1 MQNPNPPLQER
12 KIDVLFDQSR
22 GALVVSALA
31 AVVIALLYRQY
42 AAPATLCG
50 WLGAYLS
57 LTGYRYYRIH
67 TFMSGRP
74 ASPDGRRAL
83 RAFLVDA
90 AISGSLWGAGT
101 VYFIHVTPLHYA
113 TVIMLVAGYLVMGAA
128 FTYAVFPAV
137 FLAFTLPLTI
147 PVIAYL
153 LFRQDPVLHVYGI
166 LLLIFYAYSIFSAL
180 RYRRMTTGFVTYQFD
195 NQSLL
200 QDLQTKEAEASRLNR
215 DLGHEL
221 DRLRRAEEQL
231 VQEKDKAEELA
242 EKLLTLSSQDG
253 LTGIA
258 NRRHFDEFL
267 ANEWNR
273 ARRARAPLSL
283 ILCDIDHFKAYNDH
297 YGHQQG
303 DRCLIRV
310 ADILQQHAR
319 RGGDLAARYGGEEF
333 AVILP
338 ETSLES
344 ATEIAERIRQS
355 VLDIAIPHR
364 ASATANIVT
373 LSFGVATTMPRPDQ
387 QSRLLIAL
395 ADKSLYQAKQQGRNR
410 VMPSAP
416 ELLDTSAEE
425 HRA

>member
-1 MQNPNPPLQER
+1 MQELNPSLQER
-12 KIDVLFDQSR
+12 KIDVLFNQSR
-22 GALVVSALA
+22 GALATSALA
-31 AVVIALLYRQY
+31 AVIIALLYRDY
-42 AAPATLCG
+42 AVPAILFG
-50 WLGAYLS
+50 WLGAYLA

-67 TFMSGRP
+67 TFLARR
-74 ASPDGRRAL
+74 AALADGRRPL
-83 RAFLVDA
+83 RTFLAGTAV
-90 AISGSLWGAGT
+90 SGCLWGAGA
-101 VYFIHVTPLHYA
+101 VYFIHVTPLHFA
-113 TVIMLVAGYLVMGAA
+113 TVMILVAGYLVMGAA
-128 FTYAVFPAV
+128 FTYAVFPSV
-137 FLAFTLPLTI
+137 FLVFTLPLI
-147 PVIAYL
+147 SPIIVYL
-153 LFRQDPVLHVYGI
+153 LFRQDPVLQIYGI

-180 RYRRMTTGFVTYQFD
+180 RYRRMATDFVTYQFD

-200 QDLQTKEAEASRLNR
+200 QNLQTKQAEATRLNR
-215 DLGHEL
+215 ELEHEL
-221 DRLRRAEEQL
+221 ESLRRAEEQL

-242 EKLLTLSSQDG
+242 DKLLTLSSQDG

-258 NRRHFDEFL
+258 NRRHFDDFL

-273 ARRARAPLSL
+273 AIRAQSPLSL

-310 ADILQQHAR
+310 ADILQQYAR

-355 VLDIAIPHR
+355 MLDIAIPHR
-364 ASATANIVT
+364 ASETGNIVT
-373 LSFGVATTMPRPDQ
+373 VSFGVATIMPRREQ
-387 QSRLLIAL
+387 QSRLLVAL
-395 ADKSLYQAKQQGRNR
+395 ADKALYEAKQQGRNR
-410 VMPSAP
+410 IAVSGPQ
-416 ELLDTSAEE
+416 LLDKSTAE

>member
-1 MQNPNPPLQER
+1 MQDLNPSLQER

-22 GALVVSALA
+22 GALATSALA
-31 AVVIALLYRQY
+31 SVIIALLYRNY
-42 AAPATLCG
+42 AVPVYLFG
-50 WLGAYLS
+50 WLAAYLL

-67 TFMSGRP
+67 TFIARRTDF
-74 ASPDGRRAL
+74 PDGQRRL
-83 RAFLVDA
+83 RTFLVGA
-90 AISGSLWGAGT
+90 AASGCLWGAGA
-101 VYFIHVTPLHYA
+101 VYFIHVSPQHYA
-113 TVIMLVAGYLVMGAA
+113 TVMILVAGYLVIGAA
-128 FTYAVFPAV
+128 FFYAVFPSV
-137 FLAFTLPLTI
+137 FLGFTLPLI
-147 PVIAYL
+147 SPVIVYL
-153 LFRQDPVLHVYGI
+153 LYRQDPVLQIYGI
-166 LLLIFYAYSIFSAL
+166 LLLIFYGYSVFSAL
-180 RYRRMTTGFVTYQFD
+180 RYRRLATDFVTYQFD

-200 QDLQTKEAEASRLNR
+200 QNLQKKQAETSRLNR
-215 DLGHEL
+215 ELEHEL
-221 DRLRRAEEQL
+221 DRLRNAEEQL

-273 ARRARAPLSL
+273 ALRAQSPLSL

-303 DRCLIRV
+303 DRCLIRI
-310 ADILQQHAR
+310 ADVLQQYAR

-333 AVILP
+333 TVILP

-344 ATEIAERIRQS
+344 ASAIAESIRQS

-364 ASATANIVT
+364 ASETENIVT
-373 LSFGVATTMPRPDQ
+373 ASFGVATIVPQRNQ

-395 ADKSLYQAKQQGRNR
+395 ADKALYQAKQQGRNR
-410 VMPSAP
+410 VAVSGPQ
-416 ELLDTSAEE
+416 LLDTSAEE